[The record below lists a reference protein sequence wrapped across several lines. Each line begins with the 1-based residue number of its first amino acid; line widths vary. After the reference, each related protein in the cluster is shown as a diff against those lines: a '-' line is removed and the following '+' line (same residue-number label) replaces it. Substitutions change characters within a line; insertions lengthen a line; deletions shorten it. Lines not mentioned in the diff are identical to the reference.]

1 MTDYKTI
8 RGKKIKFFTSDLSNT
23 EAEGQ
28 IFYVN
33 TSPGSVDTSGTFKT
47 VVASAAWHSTG
58 PLTYDRGFLASSGT
72 QTASWVAGGFDTD
85 SPANYYQSTEE
96 YNGVGWS
103 NGGNLPAGIYGAGA
117 AGTQTAGLI
126 FGGSDPTASPNRQSA
141 TATYNGTSW
150 SATPNSMNTA
160 RDQVAGGGIQSSALV
175 VGGRTSAAMLT
186 NMEEWNGTS
195 WSNLTAL
202 SQARGYTQA
211 NGPETAFFIAS
222 GATGNNGGTPM
233 TSLTEEYD
241 GSSLSSGANVN
252 TARSAGGAAG
262 DSSAGLFFGGWTG
275 ASPGLA
281 LNCETYDGTSW
292 TETADLATHKRG
304 TGSGAGTSNTAAI
317 AAGSYGPPS
326 TTTSEE
332 FNVTANTV
340 TGAAF
345 ASGGDTN
352 IYSFGRN
359 WANMGTQNA
368 TYMNGGYTYTN
379 NTEEYNGSSWS
390 ESGDTSNGRYFGT
403 GAGTQTAGLAFGG
416 YLTTGATNVTEEYN
430 GSSWT
435 SGGNMNVSSG
445 SRMGGGPQTAA
456 IGCGGTGPITATE
469 YYDGSSW
476 ATQPATLNETHRERN
491 GVGTQSSYVA
501 MGGTNPGETV
511 FHTDVEEYNGSAWTS
526 VAELVVESKNAAG
539 IIGNSASGAIYCGGQ
554 NSNPATNV
562 DGSQVFNGTTVF
574 TGVSPAFVARSGN
587 QGAGTTSSGLI
598 SGRYNPADN
607 KTEEFT
613 GETTALNLKTITDS

>member
-8 RGKKIKFFTSDLSNT
+8 RGKKVKFFTSDLGN
-23 EAEGQ
+23 EQAEGQ
-28 IFYVN
+28 LFFQ
-33 TSPGSVDTSGTFKT
+33 DTAKEMK
-47 VVASAAWHSTG
+47 VAVASAAWHSTG

-96 YNGVGWS
+96 YNGTGWA
-103 NGGNLPAGIYGAGA
+103 NGGNLPAGLYGAGA

-126 FGGSDPTASPNRQSA
+126 FGGANSSDSKQSA

-150 SATPNSMNTA
+150 SVTPNSMNTA

-202 SQARGYTQA
+202 SQARGYAQA

-304 TGSGAGTSNTAAI
+304 AGSGAGTSNTAAI
-317 AAGSYGPPS
+317 SAGSYGPPS

-332 FNVTANTV
+332 FNVTANTI
-340 TGAAF
+340 TAGAWSSGGNLNTSGRSGAAGSGIQT
-345 ASGGDTN
+345 ASIIAGG
-352 IYSFGRN
+352 GL
-359 WANMGTQNA
+359 GTVL
-368 TYMNGGYTYTN
+368 N
-379 NTEEYNGSSWS
+379 NTESYNGSSWTNLPTLGTARGYMAGATNAPYTASLAFGGATGPGGPYVNNSEEYNGSSWA
-390 ESGDTSNGRYFGT
+390 EGNNLNQARGYLAGF
-403 GAGTQTAGLAFGG
+403 GTQTAGAAAGGTTPGPRAAEVEEYDGTSWSEVNNMPTGAVAFGG
-416 YLTTGATNVTEEYN
+416 CGTQTTGLIIGDAPMKGATYDGTNWTTIPTMNV
-430 GSSWT
+430 
-435 SGGNMNVSSG
+435 GGNYNKVFGTSASAMSCGRNPGQGNVV
-445 SRMGGGPQTAA
+445 
-456 IGCGGTGPITATE
+456 E
-469 YYDGSSW
+469 EW
-476 ATQPATLNETHRERN
+476 N
-491 GVGTQSSYVA
+491 
-501 MGGTNPGETV
+501 GTNW
-511 FHTDVEEYNGSAWTS
+511 FSQ
-526 VAELVVESKNAAG
+526 
-539 IIGNSASGAIYCGGQ
+539 ASLATGRFNGGQ
-554 NSNPATNV
+554 T
-562 DGSQVFNGTTVF
+562 GTT
-574 TGVSPAFVARSGN
+574 TAGLVAGPPT
-587 QGAGTTSSGLI
+587 A
-598 SGRYNPADN
+598 
-607 KTEEFT
+607 TEEFT
-613 GETTALNLKTITDS
+613 AETTSLNLKTITDS